1 MFKEKSV
8 KVISIGVL
16 ETKEQASLWISDHHL
31 THPVIP
37 DPDGI
42 LYEKYGSGSVPYHV
56 LIDGEFKIALS
67 QEEFDKDRL
76 IGLIQDSLKKL
87 RTK

>member
-1 MFKEKSV
+1 
-8 KVISIGVL
+8 L
-16 ETKEQASLWISDHHL
+16 ENKKQASLWISDHRL

-42 LYEKYGSGSVPYHV
+42 LYRKYGSGSVPYHV
-56 LIDGEFKIALS
+56 LIDGEFKITLS

-76 IGLIQDSLKKL
+76 IGLIQDSLGKL
-87 RTK
+87 KTE